1 MPNQNPDKKNII
13 ADEAIH
19 SSCSNSSS
27 PKFKQSLNLINRLRQ
42 NRDEIYAIAQKY
54 GVSNIRVFGSVARGE
69 EQKNSDLDLLVD
81 IDYKAYGS
89 GFARV
94 DFKQKI
100 ENFLHLNVDVLTKK
114 SLNIHIKKQILKE
127 VQKL

>member
-1 MPNQNPDKKNII
+1 MPKLLQI
-13 ADEAIH
+13 
-19 SSCSNSSS
+19 
-27 PKFKQSLNLINRLRQ
+27 LRQ

-69 EQKNSDLDLLVD
+69 ECKNSDLDLLVD

-100 ENFLHLNVDVLTKK
+100 ESFLHLNVDVLTKK

-127 VQKL
+127 AQKL